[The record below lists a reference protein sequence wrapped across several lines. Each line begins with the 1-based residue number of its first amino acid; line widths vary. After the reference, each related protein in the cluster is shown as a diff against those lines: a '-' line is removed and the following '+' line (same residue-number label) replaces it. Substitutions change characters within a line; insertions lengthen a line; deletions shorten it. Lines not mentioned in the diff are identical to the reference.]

1 MTDVNNTVES
11 TLEQDTSAP
20 EVTDRKALLEQQ
32 FDAAEKGEEAPAQR
46 VRDESGRF
54 RSANQASQQEAAQE
68 PEQTEEQEP
77 PVWKRPPA
85 SWKKFAHEHWAKADP
100 RLQEYVWQRE
110 EQMREGVE
118 KVMSKA
124 QFADAMQQAIE
135 PYMPTIQGMGL
146 TPDKAVAALME
157 ADHKLRTSDPQTRTA
172 LFYQLAQS
180 YGINLGAVPAQAA
193 QPGQMPQQATVDP
206 LVWQLQ
212 NELNNVRGEVMGWK
226 QQQEMQ
232 QNQQLLSEINQF
244 SLKAEHFEEVR
255 PSMIRLLQ
263 SGEAETLE
271 EAYEKALWSN
281 PDLRKQL
288 MEAQQAE
295 ITGKQARDANK
306 AAKAARAAAVSVRS
320 ATPGVNTAPKSATR
334 RAILEDAFAETES
347 RL

>member
-1 MTDVNNTVES
+1 MTDDINTITEAAGN
-11 TLEQDTSAP
+11 TPAP
-20 EVTDRKALLEQQ
+20 EATDRKSILEQK
-32 FDAAEKGEEAPAQR
+32 FDAAERGEDPAPARQ
-46 VRDESGRF
+46 RDESGRF
-54 RSANQASQQEAAQE
+54 RAAKTPVEAEEASESNTDTAE
-68 PEQTEEQEP
+68 PAL
-77 PVWKRPPA
+77 WKRPPA
-85 SWKKFAHEHWAKADP
+85 SWKKEYHEAWGKADP
-100 RLQEYVWQRE
+100 RMQEYVWQRE
-110 EQMREGVE
+110 EQMRSGVE

-146 TPDKAVAALME
+146 TPERAVSALME

-180 YGINLGAVPAQAA
+180 YGINLGAAA
-193 QPGQMPQQATVDP
+193 QPGVQPGAVPQQSGVDP

-232 QNQQLLSEINQF
+232 QNQQLLNEINQF

-255 PSMIRLLQ
+255 PTMIQLLQ
-263 SGEAETLE
+263 GGMAETLDD
-271 EAYEKALWSN
+271 AYDKAIRLN
-281 PDLRKQL
+281 PEVAEQIAQ
-288 MEAQQAE
+288 AQQAE
-295 ITGKQARDANK
+295 AAAKQAKELNK

-320 ATPGVNTAPKSATR
+320 ATPGVNTAPKAATR
-334 RAILEDAFAETES
+334 RAILEEAFAETET